1 MGKRRAQGSAKAAG
15 DSEKERLATL
25 NAQLRVK
32 GNVAEMIRRSIEG
45 QIEAKAKRRRSREKP
60 VSSAFKR

>member
-1 MGKRRAQGSAKAAG
+1 MPEARPGDWQRHRQVLAG
-15 DSEKERLATL
+15 P
-25 NAQLRVK
+25 QVRVK